1 MSCLDGGVLLTII
14 EGGITITVCI
24 YWQDHSCT
32 YSEMVRNERGS
43 IMKRSRHAICDSKG
57 FSLVELIIVV
67 AIMAILAGALAPALI
82 KYIEKSRRAK
92 DIKNAKAIE
101 DVLVYA
107 FSEGTIQ
114 LPPGERR
121 SGYGAWVM
129 LCNKTKD
136 NAPVPYHSKNFS
148 GIWCGADKGVI
159 IDGQVS
165 NNDWAYCQ
173 ELDNFLKSE
182 GVNVANG
189 RTYSKG
195 DADGWDWIIVQV
207 CFDSNGRLCSRIY
220 SGYKNQDG
228 GINKTPETN
237 IEKALGRGWIP
248 IS

>member
-24 YWQDHSCT
+24 YW
-32 YSEMVRNERGS
+32 
-43 IMKRSRHAICDSKG
+43 
-57 FSLVELIIVV
+57 
-67 AIMAILAGALAPALI
+67 
-82 KYIEKSRRAK
+82 
-92 DIKNAKAIE
+92 
-101 DVLVYA
+101 
-107 FSEGTIQ
+107 
-114 LPPGERR
+114 
-121 SGYGAWVM
+121 
-129 LCNKTKD
+129 
-136 NAPVPYHSKNFS
+136 
-148 GIWCGADKGVI
+148 
-159 IDGQVS
+159 
-165 NNDWAYCQ
+165 Q